1 MVREG
6 GRVGAMHN
14 KDEEILMA
22 TATAVPALVSIE
34 EYLASS
40 YEPDLEYV
48 DGVLE
53 EKNMGER
60 DHGFLQAMITA
71 WFVNHRSEWGIDVV
85 LEYRTRT
92 SKTRVRLPDICVVR
106 QGEGAERVRVTA
118 PLLCIEI
125 LSPEDRPGRVMKRLD
140 DFVAMGAENLWIL
153 DPSDRSAATYSRL
166 GMKPVEGNRLEI
178 AGTGIYLD
186 VAETFAVLPQNEGLR
201 GC

>member
-1 MVREG
+1 
-6 GRVGAMHN
+6 
-14 KDEEILMA
+14 MA
-22 TATAVPALVSIE
+22 TASALAEFVPIE

-60 DHGFLQAMITA
+60 DHGFLQMMIGH
-71 WFVNHRSEWGIDVV
+71 WFINHRAEWGVDVIA
-85 LEYRTRT
+85 EYRTRT
-92 SKTRVRLPDICVVR
+92 SKSRVRLPDVCVVR
-106 QGEGAERVRVTA
+106 QGEADQKVRVTA

-140 DFVAMGAENLWIL
+140 EFVAMGVENIWIL
-153 DPSDRSAATYSRL
+153 DPSDRSAATYTRF
-166 GMKPVEGNRLEI
+166 GMKAVEGNRLEI

-186 VAETFAVLPQNEGLR
+186 VAEIFATLD
-201 GC
+201 

>member
-1 MVREG
+1 MS
-6 GRVGAMHN
+6 
-14 KDEEILMA
+14 MA
-22 TATAVPALVSIE
+22 TASAPAALISIE

-60 DHGFLQAMITA
+60 DHGFLQMAIGA
-71 WFVNHRSEWGIDVV
+71 WFFSHRAEWGIDVIAA
-85 LEYRTRT
+85 YRTRT
-92 SKTRVRLPDICVVR
+92 AKTRVRLPDVCVVR
-106 QGEGAERVRVTA
+106 QGEGSERVRVTP

-140 DFVAMGAENLWIL
+140 DFVAMGTENLWIL
-153 DPSDRSAATYSRL
+153 DPSDRSAATYTRL

-186 VAETFAVLPQNEGLR
+186 VAETFATLD
-201 GC
+201 

>member
-1 MVREG
+1 
-6 GRVGAMHN
+6 
-14 KDEEILMA
+14 MA
-22 TATAVPALVSIE
+22 TASALPKLISME

-40 YEPDLEYV
+40 YEPDLEFV

-53 EKNMGER
+53 EKNMGEW
-60 DHGFLQAMITA
+60 DHSFLQAVITA
-71 WFVNHRSEWGIDVV
+71 WFVNHRDEWKIDV
-85 LEYRTRT
+85 LTEYRTRT

-106 QGEGAERVRVTA
+106 QGEPVERVRVTA

-153 DPSDRSAATYSRL
+153 DPGDRSAATYTRE
-166 GMKPVEGNRLEI
+166 GMRPVRGTRLEI

-186 VAETFAVLPQNEGLR
+186 VGEMFGMLDGR
-201 GC
+201 

>member
-1 MVREG
+1 MS
-6 GRVGAMHN
+6 
-14 KDEEILMA
+14 
-22 TATAVPALVSIE
+22 TASALSGLVTIE

-60 DHGFLQAMITA
+60 DHGFLQMAIGA
-71 WFVNHRSEWGIDVV
+71 WFFNHRAEWKIDV
-85 LEYRTRT
+85 LAEYRTRT
-92 SKTRVRLPDICVVR
+92 SKTRVRLPDVCVVW
-106 QGEGAERVRVTA
+106 QGGAAEKVRVSP

-140 DFVAMGAENLWIL
+140 EFVAMGTENLWIL
-153 DPSDRSAATYSRL
+153 DPSDRSAATYSRF
-166 GMKPVEGNRLEI
+166 GMKAVEGDRLEI

-186 VAETFAVLPQNEGLR
+186 VAGIFATLD
-201 GC
+201 